1 MSETRAVAN
10 GPLRTAWALHLHLA
24 SWQAGILG
32 LEDMVEEADSISM
45 TDVDVFCYDYSRK
58 EVLRPT

>member
-32 LEDMVEEADSISM
+32 LEDMVEEADSI
-45 TDVDVFCYDYSRK
+45 TDVDVFCYD
-58 EVLRPT
+58 

>member
-10 GPLRTAWALHLHLA
+10 GPLRTAWALHLHLV

-32 LEDMVEEADSISM
+32 LEDMVEEADSI
-45 TDVDVFCYDYSRK
+45 TDVDVFCYD
-58 EVLRPT
+58 

>member
-32 LEDMVEEADSISM
+32 LEDMVG
-45 TDVDVFCYDYSRK
+45 RK
-58 EVLRPT
+58 QIRYRLPTLMSFVTTIAVKKY